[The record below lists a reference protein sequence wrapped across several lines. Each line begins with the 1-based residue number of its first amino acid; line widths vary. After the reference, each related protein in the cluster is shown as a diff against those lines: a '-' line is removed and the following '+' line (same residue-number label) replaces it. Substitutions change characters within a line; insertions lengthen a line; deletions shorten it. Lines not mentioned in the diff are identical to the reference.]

1 MRCLRTLASVTL
13 VADLTT
19 AIQWVGAVVT
29 PTGIMAQ
36 VGMSLLPTEAPGL
49 NGVPKE
55 LFKRQSQ
62 VPFPPPKNWCGFVDG
77 DPSKHCHSYHQW
89 HVLMRPLI
97 DDPLSCVSTKN
108 CVYSSAVIGCCDAG
122 LIATCTNLFTT
133 CANYADIGNSCDDS
147 CQSDYEILK
156 WYVLEITRQG
166 SYTILSFGSSFT
178 DLPYCGTYAFDSGT
192 RLYNCQVA
200 PDQVSTVEFL
210 ADYYLSEL
218 GQTLGSTDGP
228 LSLTDISES
237 ISSETQATATV
248 TLTPTTRN
256 AFSATLSS
264 VNTGANTPVGNNPV
278 GTSTTATGVQ
288 TISAVTNGPVP
299 VSSSKNG
306 LSTGAL
312 VGIIVGVILVIL
324 AVIVG
329 SIVFFCL
336 RRRNRRRANQN
347 QNLHTEPMQQNP
359 TNQQNQQF
367 TNPAYN
373 AVPQKDPYNPQN
385 QPYGAPAPM
394 PYNNDF
400 KPPVGTEAAAAPNAE
415 PTTPGLPRYSIASV
429 ANGMGGG
436 PHSSLSPH
444 QAGSVS
450 EIGSTGEHYQKQPL
464 SPTITE
470 IEGAPSRLSSPGGSS
485 HPQNQQSYG
494 FGQSQAMAGSHGGYE
509 LPNGQGHRPSYD
521 QVSPMQSF
529 NNGPIQNNNT
539 GAGIYEVSGSNS
551 TGPVSDVYEMGNARR

>member
-77 DPSKHCHSYHQW
+77 DPN
-89 HVLMRPLI
+89 
-97 DDPLSCVSTKN
+97 DPLSCVSTKN
-108 CVYSSAVIGCCDAG
+108 CVYSSA
-122 LIATCTNLFTT
+122 
-133 CANYADIGNSCDDS
+133 
-147 CQSDYEILK
+147 SDYEILK
-156 WYVLEITRQG
+156 C
-166 SYTILSFGSSFT
+166 SFT